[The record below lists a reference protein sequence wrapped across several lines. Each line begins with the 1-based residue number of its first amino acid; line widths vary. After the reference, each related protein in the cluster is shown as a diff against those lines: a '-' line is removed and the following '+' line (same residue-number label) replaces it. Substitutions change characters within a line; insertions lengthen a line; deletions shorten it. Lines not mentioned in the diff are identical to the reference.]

1 MSTLVGLDVTR
12 VVFESENGVTTRSSV
27 EHLPLG
33 PDQALIRTRFSCISA
48 GTELAKL
55 SGLQK
60 ISYPWVP
67 GNRAIGRIV
76 ETGAAVHGLKIG
88 DLVFSHTVH
97 ASLSPSNGLL
107 MRIPDALD
115 HAWASTLGMAMV
127 AMVGVQTAEPTLGDQ
142 AVVLGGGLV
151 GQYTAQLLE
160 LAGVETILVDR
171 IPGRLELAAR
181 CGVSR
186 TVRARADA
194 GERTEIM
201 DLTHGRGAEMVID
214 CTGVP
219 AVIERAAAYAAKSAS
234 VVLSGSP
241 RGVHRAD
248 LSEFLNHVHLW
259 REHGNLTIRGAHE
272 WKLPTHRNDFVKHS
286 MERNLEILTRLALSG
301 KLRCQEL
308 TNRVYDPARAAEAYH
323 ELQRDSDAVV
333 GAVFDWTGIRSD
345 Q

>member
-1 MSTLVGLDVTR
+1 MSTLVGMDVRR
-12 VVFESENGVTTRSSV
+12 VVFESENGVATRSTV
-27 EHLPLG
+27 EQLPLA

-60 ISYPWVP
+60 IAYPWVP

-76 ETGAAVHGLKIG
+76 ETGSAVDDLKVG

-97 ASLSPSNGLL
+97 ASLAPSNGLV

-127 AMVGVQTAEPTLGDQ
+127 AMVGVQTAEPALGDQ

-171 IPGRLELAAR
+171 IPGRLELATR
-181 CGVSR
+181 CGISR
-186 TVRARADA
+186 TARARENT
-194 GERTEIM
+194 GERGEIM

-214 CTGVP
+214 CTGSP
-219 AVIERAAAYAAKSAS
+219 AVIERVAAYAAKSATI
-234 VVLSGSP
+234 VLSGSP
-241 RGVHRAD
+241 RGVHQAD

-259 REHGNLTIRGAHE
+259 RAHGNLTLKGAHE
-272 WKLPTHRNDFVKHS
+272 WKLPTRRNDFVKHS
-286 MERNLEILTRLALSG
+286 MERNLEILAAWPSAAS
-301 KLRCQEL
+301 CA
-308 TNRVYDPARAAEAYH
+308 AR
-323 ELQRDSDAVV
+323 S
-333 GAVFDWTGIRSD
+333 
-345 Q
+345 